1 MNDGKKKT
9 TKAKQN
15 PMGDTNN
22 NKVVDV
28 TIWIPKFDR
37 MNPEHRQWLSYNSI
51 DFPLVVQEVIIE

>member
-15 PMGDTNN
+15 PMGDINN
-22 NKVVDV
+22 NKVVNV

-37 MNPEHRQWLSYNSI
+37 MNPEHLQW
-51 DFPLVVQEVIIE
+51 FIIQ